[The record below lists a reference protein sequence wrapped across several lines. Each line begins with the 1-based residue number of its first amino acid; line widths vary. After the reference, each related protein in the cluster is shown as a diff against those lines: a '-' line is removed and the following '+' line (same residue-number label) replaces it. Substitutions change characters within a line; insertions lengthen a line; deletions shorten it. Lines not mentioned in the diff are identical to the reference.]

1 MISLCLKSI
10 WPSLNLHIVY
20 VDHLQKPRRN
30 TKIVRDM
37 RFSKYYQNELAK
49 ASFEHDMTY
58 EDLKDLQKTT
68 ISNIVL
74 NNKTFDFANNSQL
87 RLAS

>member
-1 MISLCLKSI
+1 
-10 WPSLNLHIVY
+10 
-20 VDHLQKPRRN
+20 
-30 TKIVRDM
+30 M